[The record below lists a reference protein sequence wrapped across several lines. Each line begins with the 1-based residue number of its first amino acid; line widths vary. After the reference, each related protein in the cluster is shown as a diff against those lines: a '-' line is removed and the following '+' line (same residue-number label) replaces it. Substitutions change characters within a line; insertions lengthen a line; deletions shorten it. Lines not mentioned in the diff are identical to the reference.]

1 MVNVFAYG
9 ELMKKE
15 RLLELINRV
24 PKMIKGRVYGYEKFF
39 DETIGYY
46 GAKKK
51 EGSYIDGIILL
62 NITDDELKIFD
73 DYEDL
78 DVHYIREK
86 TVAIGEYGNEYDVYI
101 YLRKVE
107 EHGNQRDY
115 RVD

>member
-24 PKMIKGRVYGYEKFF
+24 PKMIKGKVYGYEKFF

-46 GAKKK
+46 GARKK
-51 EGSYIDGIILL
+51 EESYIEGVILL
-62 NITDDELKIFD
+62 DITDKELEIFD

-78 DVHYIREK
+78 DVYYIREK
-86 TVAIGEYGNEYDVYI
+86 TTVIGNDVNKYEAYI
-101 YLRKVE
+101 YLRK
-107 EHGNQRDY
+107 
-115 RVD
+115 

>member
-9 ELMKKE
+9 ELMKKG

-39 DETIGYY
+39 DVTIGYY
-46 GAKKK
+46 GARKK
-51 EGSYIDGIILL
+51 ENSYIDGIILL
-62 NITDDELKIFD
+62 NITDKELKIFD

-86 TVAIGEYGNEYDVYI
+86 TIAIGEDGNKYDVYI
-101 YLRKVE
+101 YLRKMGE
-107 EHGNQRDY
+107 ET
-115 RVD
+115 